1 MGKLT
6 RLGVFPN
13 LDKENVRIAMPEF
26 IAMCCNW
33 GLEPI
38 MPLEYAK
45 EYGCSAYA
53 LEQPAT
59 LLSLDGAVSLGGDG
73 TLLQMAR
80 QIGEFPI
87 PIFGINFGHL
97 GFLAEVD
104 LRSMNKAVARL
115 AQGNYTLETRSL
127 LQASIINEASGE
139 LKARTNAL
147 NEFVLAKGIFS
158 KMAHMRMYINGKPSG
173 QYAADGL
180 IIATATGSTAYNLS
194 AGGPLV
200 MPELD
205 VSIITPICAHS
216 LQARALVVPMS
227 ETIELR
233 IVAGSEECIL
243 TVDGENVAS
252 VLEGDVVRIEKS
264 PHSLEFIRL
273 TSRDYYQ
280 TWQQKLMRN

>member
-1 MGKLT
+1 
-6 RLGVFPN
+6 
-13 LDKENVRIAMPEF
+13 
-26 IAMCCNW
+26 
-33 GLEPI
+33 
-38 MPLEYAK
+38 
-45 EYGCSAYA
+45 
-53 LEQPAT
+53 
-59 LLSLDGAVSLGGDG
+59 
-73 TLLQMAR
+73 
-80 QIGEFPI
+80 
-87 PIFGINFGHL
+87 
-97 GFLAEVD
+97 
-104 LRSMNKAVARL
+104 
-115 AQGNYTLETRSL
+115 
-127 LQASIINEASGE
+127 
-139 LKARTNAL
+139 
-147 NEFVLAKGIFS
+147 
-158 KMAHMRMYINGKPSG
+158 
-173 QYAADGL
+173 
-180 IIATATGSTAYNLS
+180 
-194 AGGPLV
+194 